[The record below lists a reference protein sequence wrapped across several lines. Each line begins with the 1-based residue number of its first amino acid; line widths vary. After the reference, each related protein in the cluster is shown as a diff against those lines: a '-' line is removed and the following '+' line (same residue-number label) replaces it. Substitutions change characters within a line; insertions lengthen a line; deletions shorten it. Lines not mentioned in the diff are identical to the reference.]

1 MGARS
6 SGSIAHQI
14 RFTHGSIRKPY
25 LERSC
30 HYTGATPTL
39 DAKVRTHLTLG
50 ASYAIA
56 AAAALAGAAAMIKLA
71 AADLPNVMVVWLRCV
86 FGLLMLTPWIVR
98 GGFGGLQ
105 TQRWRVHVLRAG
117 SGVTAMYC
125 FFFAISR
132 LNLADSVL
140 LNYSQPLF
148 IPFIAWL
155 WLSERPP
162 ARIYPA
168 VFIGFVGVAFILK
181 PSLELVS
188 PGGLFGLASGLFA
201 AIAMVCIRRMSDTE
215 PALRV
220 VVYFT
225 VLASL
230 ISTLPALILWHTPSP
245 HALLA
250 MLAAGGFASLG
261 QILLTRAYGL
271 APAAHIGSL
280 VYVTV
285 IFATLWGWIGWAE
298 VPDAYSVFGAS
309 LVIMAGLLVVLVRR
323 RGT

>member
-1 MGARS
+1 M
-6 SGSIAHQI
+6 Q
-14 RFTHGSIRKPY
+14 TQLK
-25 LERSC
+25 
-30 HYTGATPTL
+30 
-39 DAKVRTHLTLG
+39 LG
-50 ASYAIA
+50 AANAIA

-71 AADLPNVMVVWLRCV
+71 AADLPNVMVVWLRSV
-86 FGLLMLTPWIVR
+86 FGLAFLAPWMLR
-98 GGFGGLQ
+98 GGFPGFHTTRL
-105 TQRWRVHVLRAG
+105 RVHLLRAG
-117 SGVTAMYC
+117 AGVTAMYC
-125 FFFAISR
+125 FFFAISQ
-132 LNLADSVL
+132 LNLADAVL

-168 VFIGFVGVAFILK
+168 VLIGFLGVGFILK

-188 PGGLFGLASGLFA
+188 PAGMLGLASGLFA

-215 PALRV
+215 PALRIV
-220 VVYFT
+220 FYFT

-230 ISTLPALILWHTPSP
+230 FSTVPALILWQTPSL

-250 MLAAGGFASLG
+250 MLGAGGFASLG

-280 VYVTV
+280 VYTAV

-298 VPDAYSVFGAS
+298 VPDAYSALGA
-309 LVIMAGLLVVLVRR
+309 LMVISAGLLVVFVRR
-323 RGT
+323 SAA